1 MLPEYLHD
9 GFMPEER
16 RNRATAALWNSAE
29 SITVGSTDFLGSH
42 WFCPT
47 KTKDLVGKR
56 RWEILFCSTTLQPG
70 ALEAHFKLFPLSVAA
85 FVT

>member
-9 GFMPEER
+9 GFMSEER

-29 SITVGSTDFLGSH
+29 SITVRSTDFLGLALVL
-42 WFCPT
+42 PD
-47 KTKDLVGKR
+47 KDKDLVGKR
-56 RWEILFCSTTLQPG
+56 LWEIIFCSTTLQPG
-70 ALEAHFKLFPLSVAA
+70 ALEARFKPFPLSVAA